1 VSRVLFVTNG
11 HGETAIAERIAL
23 ELRTTVSDARADHLA
38 LVGETPAGEM
48 HEVGPR
54 RTMPSGGLVA
64 MGNVR
69 NLARDLRAG
78 LLALT
83 WNQSRFLRD
92 ARGKYDAIV
101 AIGDVYALAMA
112 LRARTLTVFVG
123 SAKSVA
129 VAPYGRFEA
138 RVLARAAACFVR
150 DEATA
155 QALRRRGIKAE
166 AANAIV
172 DLFATRS
179 QASVEPAVT
188 GFVPALALFPG
199 SRERAYGDAE
209 FLLDVTRELA
219 TARPGLGAALSVA
232 PGLDADRF
240 ARDALRAGWTVRETA
255 DESVP
260 FVLSRDGREIVR
272 GWRGPIGPL
281 IERVTL
287 VLGQAGT
294 ANEAAAAGGVP
305 VIAFERGRDR
315 KAHWYRQRQQG
326 LLGEALIVLPRERNE
341 AVAGVS
347 AILDDP
353 VRRKRM
359 GEVGRARMGEPGGT
373 RRIAQRIGVL
383 LDGLQCDA

>member
-1 VSRVLFVTNG
+1 MTRVLFVTNG
-11 HGETAIAERIAL
+11 HGETAIADRIAL
-23 ELRTTVSDARADHLA
+23 ELHGLVPDARADHLA
-38 LVGETPAGEM
+38 LVGAAPTSEM

-54 RTMPSGGLVA
+54 RTMPSGGLIA

-78 LLALT
+78 LLALS
-83 WNQSRFLRD
+83 WNQMRFLRRV
-92 ARGKYDAIV
+92 RGKYDAVV
-101 AIGDVYALAMA
+101 AVGDVYALGMA
-112 LRARTLTVFVG
+112 LRARTPTVFVG

-138 RVLARAAACFVR
+138 ATLARAAACFVR
-150 DEATA
+150 DGPTA
-155 QALRRRGIKAE
+155 QALRRQGANAE

-172 DLFATRS
+172 DLL
-179 QASVEPAVT
+179 ASKSDVAIEPAIA
-188 GFVPALALFPG
+188 GFTPVLGLFPG

-209 FLLDVTRELA
+209 FLLEVTHELA
-219 TARPGLGAALSVA
+219 AARPGLGAALSVA
-232 PGLDADRF
+232 RGLNADRF
-240 ARDALRAGWTVRETA
+240 ARDARRAGWAVRAGT
-255 DESVP
+255 DELVP
-260 FVLSRDGREIVR
+260 FVLSRGGREIVR

-281 IERVTL
+281 IERVAL

-305 VIAFERGRDR
+305 VVAFERGSDR

-326 LLGEALIVLPRERNE
+326 LLGEAMAVLPRERNE

-353 VRRKRM
+353 ARQKRM
-359 GEVGRARMGEPGGT
+359 GEIGRARMGEPGGT
-373 RRIAQRIGVL
+373 RRIAQRIATL
-383 LDGLQCDA
+383 LNGSRCDD

>member
-1 VSRVLFVTNG
+1 MKRVLFVTNG
-11 HGETAIAERIAL
+11 HGETAIADRIAF
-23 ELRTTVSDARADHLA
+23 ELHALVPDARAEHLA
-38 LVGETPAGEM
+38 LVGEAPTGEM

-54 RTMPSGGLVA
+54 RTMPSGGLIA

-78 LLALT
+78 LLALS
-83 WNQSRFLRD
+83 WDQMRFLHR
-92 ARGKYDAIV
+92 ARGKYDSVV
-101 AIGDVYALAMA
+101 AVGDVYALGMA
-112 LRARTLTVFVG
+112 LRARSPTVFVG

-138 RVLARAAACFVR
+138 ATLARAAACFVR
-150 DEATA
+150 DEPTA
-155 QALRRRGIKAE
+155 QALRRQGVKAD

-172 DLFATRS
+172 DLFATKS
-179 QASVEPAVT
+179 DAAVEPAVA
-188 GFVPALALFPG
+188 GFAPALALFPG

-209 FLLDVTRELA
+209 FLLEVTLELA

-232 PGLDADRF
+232 GGLDADRF
-240 ARDALRAGWTVRETA
+240 ARDALHAGWTVGEGA
-255 DESVP
+255 DASVP

-272 GWRGPIGPL
+272 GWSGPLGPL
-281 IERVTL
+281 IERVAL

-305 VIAFERGRDR
+305 VVAFERGSRN
-315 KAHWYRQRQQG
+315 AHWYRQRQQG
-326 LLGEALIVLPRERNE
+326 LLGEALAVLPRECNE

-359 GEVGRARMGEPGGT
+359 GEIGRVRMGEPGGT
-373 RRIAQRIGVL
+373 RRIAQRVAAL
-383 LDGLQCDA
+383 LDGS